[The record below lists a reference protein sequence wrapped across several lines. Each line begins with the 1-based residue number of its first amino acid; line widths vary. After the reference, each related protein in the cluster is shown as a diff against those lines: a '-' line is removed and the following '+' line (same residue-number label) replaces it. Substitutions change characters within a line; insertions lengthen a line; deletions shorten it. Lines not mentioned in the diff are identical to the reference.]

1 MINTNLKELTS
12 LTQEAA
18 ALAAKRQT
26 PEEKRRFVFLT
37 GTAIPAVKA
46 GATIAEVDQER
57 LNEVEL
63 RNGFRPSKIER
74 PSVELRTKAAFMKA
88 LVNVKDSR
96 EIRANEVE
104 GAPMLAHFGSYTS
117 LGNFVP
123 TGWLDQVF
131 STMASVD
138 PLIDPSVCNV
148 IISKKATPLP
158 IPTLDD
164 VGNDAVQVGENAL
177 SGTDTLFSNPNHVTV
192 GAYSFCSPIHPF
204 SMEIFDDLEAAGNAF
219 DFFAKFAG
227 ERAARGIGK
236 KLITGTG
243 GGTTINGILNALSS
257 LSVTGVTAVGSADNT
272 GGTET
277 GATSIGSADLA
288 ALYFTVAE
296 PYRYS
301 DKSAW
306 LMNDSTLQYVSKLVS
321 KMGLPV
327 VSVVDGLPTIMG
339 RSVRVSP
346 SMPNIGANNVPV
358 VFGDLS
364 YFTTRIVVDDITRIA
379 VVREAPG
386 LVENGLVGLRFFIR
400 ADGALCFNSANV
412 ANCPVQPLINSA
424 S

>member
-1 MINTNLKELTS
+1 ADPPT
-12 LTQEAA
+12 
-18 ALAAKRQT
+18 
-26 PEEKRRFVFLT
+26 
-37 GTAIPAVKA
+37 PAVKA
-46 GATIAEVDQER
+46 GATLAELDQER

-177 SGTDTLFSNPNHVTV
+177 SGTDTLFSKPNHVTV

-227 ERAARGIGK
+227 ERAARGVGK
-236 KLITGTG
+236 KLIPGAG
-243 GGTTINGILNALSS
+243 GGTTINGLLTALSA

-277 GATSIGSADLA
+277 GATSI
-288 ALYFTVAE
+288 
-296 PYRYS
+296 
-301 DKSAW
+301 
-306 LMNDSTLQYVSKLVS
+306 
-321 KMGLPV
+321 
-327 VSVVDGLPTIMG
+327 
-339 RSVRVSP
+339 
-346 SMPNIGANNVPV
+346 
-358 VFGDLS
+358 
-364 YFTTRIVVDDITRIA
+364 
-379 VVREAPG
+379 
-386 LVENGLVGLRFFIR
+386 
-400 ADGALCFNSANV
+400 
-412 ANCPVQPLINSA
+412 
-424 S
+424 